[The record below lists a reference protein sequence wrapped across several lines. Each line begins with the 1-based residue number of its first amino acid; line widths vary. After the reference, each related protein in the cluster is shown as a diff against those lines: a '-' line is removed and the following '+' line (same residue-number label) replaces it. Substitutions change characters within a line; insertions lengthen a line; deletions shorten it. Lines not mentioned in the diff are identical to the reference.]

1 MPRLAH
7 LFSSLAA
14 AGVLT
19 GAIIAACGR
28 PGAPGEIP
36 RLPPPEGIGPS
47 ARPQPGP
54 SSRLLGGRDAGTRLS
69 PGPVS
74 TALVVPMPTFQA
86 AAEPADAGVS
96 DDGGSSATAPDAAAA
111 IDAPGA
117 VDAARPPS
125 PPDAAADGPLAPLP
139 PIPDGGLP
147 ADSRLEPAVRAN

>member
-1 MPRLAH
+1 LPRLAH

-14 AGVLT
+14 TGVLT
-19 GAIIAACGR
+19 GAIIMACGR
-28 PGAPGEIP
+28 PPGEIP

-86 AAEPADAGVS
+86 AAEVADAGVS
-96 DDGGSSATAPDAAAA
+96 GDGGSSATAPDAATV
-111 IDAPGA
+111 DAPGA
-117 VDAARPPS
+117 VDAARPPAAI
-125 PPDAAADGPLAPLP
+125 DAAVDGPLAPLP
-139 PIPDGGLP
+139 PIPDAGLP
-147 ADSRLEPAVRAN
+147 ADSRMDPAVRPD